1 MYSTNF
7 LPMKHLIVFICILF
21 FSTKIPHAQN
31 LSKEEYE
38 GNCDILQKLNTPSRT
53 GGYAKISGLPETL
66 EILKIHKDNNIR
78 KGRFQG
84 YRIQIYS
91 ENSSRSDMEELRKKC
106 EEFNEFFPDI
116 PVYLEYYDPDFKI
129 RAGNFETKI
138 ESIPSLKRIRTKYPS
153 AYSIKTDIKM
163 DVFLR
168 PKEIRDSTESTNF
181 YDNSTTAG
189 Q

>member
-1 MYSTNF
+1 MCLLTN
-7 LPMKHLIVFICILF
+7 PMHREHLAMLLTEARLYNIAQGIRHLIC
-21 FSTKIPHAQN
+21 Q
-31 LSKEEYE
+31 
-38 GNCDILQKLNTPSRT
+38 CDM
-53 GGYAKISGLPETL
+53 
-66 EILKIHKDNNIR
+66 R
-78 KGRFQG
+78 KGTVQG

-129 RAGNFETKI
+129 RAGNFETKLA
-138 ESIPSLKRIRTKYPS
+138 SIPSLKRIRTRYPS

-163 DVFLR
+163 DIFLR